1 MLTWDLRVDLN
12 QNLKQKR
19 GASFLIITPNNF
31 SWETFHL
38 WFQKPFPTKLSSPV
52 IWQPLTADTGC
63 NICLKKE
70 RSGNKSVS
78 QIFKISFHSALIVWL
93 AIFCM
98 FFHVNELLKA
108 MKRRWWVILIRW
120 DCIINVNF
128 KDILFEKKMSCG
140 CWDIET
146 SVEMVIFWE
155 NFFISL
161 WKLCRKKMK
170 WTDSLIITY
179 FCDTY
184 FYKE

>member
-19 GASFLIITPNNF
+19 GASLLIITPNNF

-78 QIFKISFHSALIVWL
+78 QIFKISFRTTLIVWL

-98 FFHVNELLKA
+98 FFNVNELLKA

-120 DCIINVNF
+120 DCTINVNF
-128 KDILFEKKMSCG
+128 KDILFEKKKMSCG

-146 SVEMVIFWE
+146 
-155 NFFISL
+155 
-161 WKLCRKKMK
+161 
-170 WTDSLIITY
+170 
-179 FCDTY
+179 
-184 FYKE
+184 